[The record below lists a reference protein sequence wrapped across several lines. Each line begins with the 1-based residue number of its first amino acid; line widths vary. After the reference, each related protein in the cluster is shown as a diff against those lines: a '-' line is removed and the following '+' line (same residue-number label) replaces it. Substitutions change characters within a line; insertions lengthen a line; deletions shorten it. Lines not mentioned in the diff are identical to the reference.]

1 MAIPRISV
9 IATNYQQNIRKFS
22 VQSVDDLALLP
33 RYGICGSGDT
43 VIPIRSTNVGSRAFV
58 RDTGATYELNAENKW
73 QKISVASS
81 GSSSGGSTG
90 GDTGDDD
97 LEYADKEDI
106 DSLFPDTPT
115 NPDTDS
121 SVDDE
126 TLVLPDSNGTV
137 EDETWVVG

>member
-1 MAIPRISV
+1 MDIPRIG
-9 IATNYQQNIRKFS
+9 ILYTDYATNFHRFS
-22 VQSVDDLALLP
+22 VQTTEDLNTLP
-33 RYGICGSGDT
+33 RYGVKGTGDPT
-43 VIPIRSTNVGSRAFV
+43 KTLTTAVGSRAFV

-81 GSSSGGSTG
+81 SSGGGSTG

-97 LEYADKEDI
+97 QFVDKDDV

-115 NPDTDS
+115 NPDADS
-121 SVDDE
+121 SVEDE

-137 EDETWVVG
+137 EDETWII